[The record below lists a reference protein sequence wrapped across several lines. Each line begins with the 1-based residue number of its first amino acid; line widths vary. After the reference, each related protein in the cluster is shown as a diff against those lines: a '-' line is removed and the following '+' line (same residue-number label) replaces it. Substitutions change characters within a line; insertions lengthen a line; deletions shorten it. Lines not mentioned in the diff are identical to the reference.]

1 MNKGMET
8 STDTKQ
14 EVIFKGSAA
23 APGVTIGPVYL
34 FKKELPSVTEWAIEP
49 DAVEQE
55 IERLERAFTRSERE
69 LNKILTFA
77 QQKIGE
83 KKAKIFEAQI
93 MVLEDVFLRDAVRKR
108 IRSELKNADY
118 LIDDEISKY
127 TKLMLQAHG
136 DYMHE
141 RAQDM
146 EDLKFRIIRNLQQ
159 EKLFSK
165 LEDEAIIVSH
175 SLTPADTMILSRN
188 HVLGY
193 ATDLGGITSHAA
205 LLSCSMKI
213 PAVVGLNDISR
224 SVMTGDLMI
233 LDGYSGTVV
242 LHPTPER
249 IAQYEQKREHFK
261 EFESRL
267 TFLKDLPAITTDKHT
282 VELSANIEFPEE
294 IEYVV
299 VQGSQ
304 GVGLYRSESLLLDE
318 EDFPPEDEQYREY
331 KTVSDRIYPHRVI
344 MRTFD
349 VGGDKVAPEMA
360 EEDNPFLGWR
370 GIRMMLDRP
379 DLFMDQLR
387 AMLRASRRKNLSIMF
402 PMITNLG
409 EVRKAKEYVQKAK
422 DELRAKKIKFDEKI
436 PVGVMI
442 EVPSAALMIDH
453 IAAEVDFLSIGSN
466 DLTQYLLAV
475 DRNNALVA
483 NLYEEYEPSVL
494 SVFKNIIDAGHRHK
508 KWVGICGEMASNP
521 LATPLLVGLGFD
533 ELSVIPSLLPEIKK
547 IIRSLS
553 FKEMQEIALKALK
566 FTSSK
571 DVEELLEKFMRKH
584 LPDIPLPGDAPGQ
597 I

>member
-1 MNKGMET
+1 MET
-8 STDTKQ
+8 ERTVKQ
-14 EVIFKGSAA
+14 ELIFKGSAA

-34 FKKELPSVTEWAIEP
+34 FKKELPRVAEWSIDVDGVDNEL
-49 DAVEQE
+49 
-55 IERLERAFTRSERE
+55 ERLERAFVRSEKE
-69 LNKILTFA
+69 LNKILAFA

-93 MVLEDVFLRDAVRKR
+93 MVLQDEFLRDAVRNR
-108 IRSELKNADY
+108 IRSEQKNADF

-127 TKLMLQAHG
+127 SKMMLSAQG

-159 EKLFSK
+159 EKLLSR
-165 LEDEAIIVSH
+165 LEDEVIIVSH
-175 SLTPADTMILSRN
+175 MLTPADTMILSRN
-188 HVLGY
+188 RVLGY

-224 SVMTGDLMI
+224 SVNTGDLMI
-233 LDGYSGTVV
+233 LDGYSGIVV

-249 IAQYEQKREHFK
+249 VAQYEQKREHFR
-261 EFESRL
+261 EFESQL
-267 TFLKDLPAITTDKHT
+267 TVLKDLPAVTTDGHT

-304 GVGLYRSESLLLDE
+304 GVGLYRSESLLLDQ
-318 EDFPPEDEQYREY
+318 EDFPPEEEQYKGY
-331 KTVSDRIYPHRVI
+331 KEVADRLYPHRVI

-370 GIRMMLDRP
+370 GIRMMLDRS

-402 PMITNLG
+402 PMITNIS

-436 PVGVMI
+436 PIGVMI
-442 EVPSAALMIDH
+442 EVPAAALTVDR

-475 DRNNALVA
+475 DRNNTLVT
-483 NLYEEYEPSVL
+483 NLYKEFEPSVL
-494 SVFKNIIDAGHRHK
+494 QTFKNIIDAGHRHK
-508 KWVGICGEMASNP
+508 RWVGICGEMASNP
-521 LATPLLVGLGFD
+521 VATSLLVGLGFD

-547 IIRSLS
+547 IIRTL
-553 FKEMQEIALKALK
+553 ALKEVRAIAEKALT
-566 FTSSK
+566 FPTSEE
-571 DVEELLEKFMRKH
+571 VEELLLAFMKKN
-584 LPDIPLPGDAPGQ
+584 LPDIPLPGYDGEQ
-597 I
+597 R